1 MKTSSTGHQQVK
13 LSDVVER
20 HTERYDDPAKHG
32 LSRYVKVEHF
42 DLDNLRLSRWGQAD
56 DGQLPPTF
64 KFVFRSGMLLYPSR
78 SPNLRQYASPDFD
91 GICGEKTFVI
101 KSKDPE
107 VLLPELV
114 PFLFSTDSLYRH
126 CNGVAVGSVNAHV
139 RWRDLASFEFALPP
153 LEEQRRFVEVL
164 QACNSVTETAHFGA
178 ATAHQ
183 TLLAYREEFFKALT
197 VAGTPIQ
204 DVTHLVSKGSSPK
217 WQGFD
222 YQSEG
227 LRFITS
233 ENVRDEELDLEPQKF
248 LPFEFSD
255 KFKGGSIEP
264 GDLLINL
271 VGASIGR
278 MALAPEGLGLTAT
291 NQAVARVRVKKDL
304 LIPEFALS
312 FLMTPSVN
320 HKLCG
325 KSVDGARPN
334 LSLTALRETLIPIPS
349 MDVQLE
355 HCFLVSQMKAACTSF
370 RERGSM
376 ANRLGGNILQRI
388 GEER

>member
-1 MKTSSTGHQQVK
+1 MSNSLRTDWKTYRFDEMAIEVK
-13 LSDVVER
+13 DRVEVPR
-20 HTERYDDPAKHG
+20 ESGFD
-32 LSRYVKVEHF
+32 RYVGLTH
-42 DLDNLRLSRWGQAD
+42 LDAGSLKIWRWGSTDEVEKQKM
-56 DGQLPPTF
+56 LF
-64 KFVFRSGMLLYPSR
+64 KSGDIIFGRRNAY
-78 SPNLRQYASPDFD
+78 LRRVAVADFD
-91 GICGEKTFVI
+91 GVCSAHAMVLR
-101 KSKDPE
+101 SKPE
-107 VLLPELV
+107 VALPDFL
-114 PFLFSTDSLYRH
+114 PFFMQTETFWQAALRNSAGSLSPTI
-126 CNGVAVGSVNAHV
+126 NWSNIKKE
-139 RWRDLASFEFALPP
+139 EFALPP
-153 LEEQRRFVEVL
+153 LEEQRRFVGVL

-178 ATAHQ
+178 ATTHQ

-264 GDLLINL
+264 ADLLINL

-278 MALAPEGLGLTAT
+278 MALAPAGLGPTAT

-349 MDVQLE
+349 MDVQQE

-376 ANRLGGNILQRI
+376 ANRLGGNILQSL